1 MKDFKKTK
9 HTLNKP
15 VLGNI
20 KHFLFEK
27 IFLVDLKKNIRSK
40 LLIKFLLASLGSEK
54 IWEQH
59 EKFREYFANVL
70 EFGKSCLVFRKMY
83 LVEGMPLQWKGQAY
97 YQSNRPFFSYQVYI
111 YFII

>member
-9 HTLNKP
+9 HSLNKP

-27 IFLVDLKKNIRSK
+27 IFLVDLKENIRSK
-40 LLIKFLLASLGSEK
+40 KLTKFLLASLGSEK

-70 EFGKSCLVFRKMY
+70 EFGKSCLVFRKIY
-83 LVEGMPLQWKGQAY
+83 LVEGMPLQWKGL
-97 YQSNRPFFSYQVYI
+97 SYSSQHNP
-111 YFII
+111 